1 MQLAIANLW
10 YRKIE
15 EQQEKLC
22 IQIERHHTSTLA
34 LLGEKLIQEILDDVA
49 LRTVTKEENEKE
61 MGDLS
66 SDTEMNMYLAESQ
79 SARVAC
85 SNEMTFPATESQLA
99 QVGTLVQDQ
108 LLRRQVKALRA
119 K

>member
-1 MQLAIANLW
+1 M
-10 YRKIE
+10 
-15 EQQEKLC
+15 
-22 IQIERHHTSTLA
+22 
-34 LLGEKLIQEILDDVA
+34 A

-66 SDTEMNMYLAESQ
+66 SDTEMNIYLAESQ
-79 SARVAC
+79 SARIAC
-85 SNEMTFPATESQLA
+85 SNETTFPAKESQLA
-99 QVGTLVQDQ
+99 QVGTHVQDQ